1 MNCQRLIFLVVVTLA
16 IVCRAETNSFG
27 IYLTAEP
34 VEPRVL
40 HGEGNW
46 SRVRLSKTPVISGSD
61 IISYNFAEHSMR
73 LRAEALA
80 RIPQPSVHGT
90 PFVVVVNEERI
101 YLGAFTTILSSIGPL
116 AVPRISVDQR
126 VFVTNQPADMLVIGR
141 GAGPDLRGDPRIKNV
156 LAALQKLNEA
166 DSWSAP
172 ANGLQARITLVEE
185 PKEFGTRWIVPYLE
199 LRNVRDLAHPLE
211 VRCDRQH
218 V

>member
-90 PFVVVVNEERI
+90 PFVVVVNEER
-101 YLGAFTTILSSIGPL
+101 
-116 AVPRISVDQR
+116 
-126 VFVTNQPADMLVIGR
+126 
-141 GAGPDLRGDPRIKNV
+141 
-156 LAALQKLNEA
+156 
-166 DSWSAP
+166 
-172 ANGLQARITLVEE
+172 
-185 PKEFGTRWIVPYLE
+185 KEFGTRWIVPYLA

-218 V
+218 VQFELVDAAGNVVTNRSVTDRSGPVPDLGSIILPLNSSIHISMECRNW